1 MSFISITKNYFKIS
15 RCPWKRY
22 NCPKNIAVRLFLV
35 EFSRVT
41 YGSTKVTRMD
51 VPATEIVST
60 FLRECGKL
68 RALRAV
74 VPYVSWHLACPRAL
88 CALVPCVPS
97 HLACSRA
104 LRVLVPYVPS
114 YLTCFRALPAL
125 APCVPSCLAYLACL
139 TCLACPRT
147 LKCIKVYL
155 GCFWNSRASR
165 NKSCSG

>member
-51 VPATEIVST
+51 VPATEVVST

-74 VPYVSWHLACPRAL
+74 VPYVSWHLVCPRALRALAPCVLSCLTCPRAL
-88 CALVPCVPS
+88 CALVP
-97 HLACSRA
+97 
-104 LRVLVPYVPS
+104 Y
-114 YLTCFRALPAL
+114 
-125 APCVPSCLAYLACL
+125 VPSCLA
-139 TCLACPRT
+139 CPRALRALVPGIPCVPYVPCMPSY
-147 LKCIKVYL
+147 LKVH
-155 GCFWNSRASR
+155 
-165 NKSCSG
+165 